1 MLAYSWLW
9 DYEERCLKNQALLWD
24 SLFPWLS
31 NYMEKK
37 KVDEI
42 SRPLMTRSNP
52 GDKFIVAY
60 CLMYRSDMVP
70 KDDEFCEVECSCSLH
85 FCFSC
90 LSEIHSP
97 GSCLMWELAT
107 KKC

>member
-1 MLAYSWLW
+1 
-9 DYEERCLKNQALLWD
+9 
-24 SLFPWLS
+24 
-31 NYMEKK
+31 MEKK

-70 KDDEFCEVECSCSLH
+70 KDDEFCEVECVVASRIRWATLLLGGWTRDSQH
-85 FCFSC
+85 TK
-90 LSEIHSP
+90 
-97 GSCLMWELAT
+97 GS
-107 KKC
+107 